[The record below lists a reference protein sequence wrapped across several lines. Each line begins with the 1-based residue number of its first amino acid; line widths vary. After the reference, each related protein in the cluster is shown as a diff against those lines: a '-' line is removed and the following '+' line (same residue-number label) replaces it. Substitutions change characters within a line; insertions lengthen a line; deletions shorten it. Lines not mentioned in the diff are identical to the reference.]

1 MFTLPALIFEER
13 YSIGVVRHQIRPALQ
28 VLLVVETSINVSA
41 KIKQPLRRIDNEE
54 RVIVTSR
61 KDVQLPNGVDGV
73 LLENDGKFSWARHRL
88 LDELQSRRATMG
100 KADHSREVAAC

>member
-28 VLLVVETSINVSA
+28 VSLVVETSINLLA

-61 KDVQLPNGVDGV
+61 KDVQRPDGVDEV

-88 LDELQSRRATMG
+88 LDIGRIPKPSSDDGEGLSLA
-100 KADHSREVAAC
+100 